1 MTSFKKLIHKQN
13 VKDTHRKKAPSNKT
27 PALTKSRNL
36 GIWVAGASNQVFIP
50 SVSPTLLNLNHDQLS
65 KK

>member
-36 GIWVAGASNQVFIP
+36 GIWVVGASNQVFIP
-50 SVSPTLLNLNHDQLS
+50 SASPKLLNLNHDQLS
-65 KK
+65 RK